1 MILTIGCQF
10 FIKEQLNKVRI
21 FQQNLL
27 KTFLN
32 LLLLVAIFFTFTF
45 PKNSYALDQGSG
57 PERLRSCNA
66 GIPSTLLSG
75 LDTTPVG
82 DSPDLAF
89 DLSNPV
95 CLAIAVGSYAAVK
108 IAISNMNAQ
117 CGTNGG
123 TRYTPSIILD
133 TIDIVKATGNMATRG
148 APCQNAVTLAG
159 IAIASFVATLG
170 VIYAKAKQVYDTA
183 KICGYNWRSANVN
196 QYDLS
201 TPNHLQSVNAAVQ
214 GYIDDKNTSS
224 LSFDNKVYREWYY
237 GGVEVEDNVYGYD
250 IGYLD
255 INGNFN
261 ADFNGDG
268 YDEVDFDV
276 NTDGSDSGGGV
287 SAGTGGQAPIGGGSV
302 DSNVNINDKN
312 YHFGADS
319 CLDPTTPNADGSYPK
334 QKYYMKGSQIANFN
348 CERYAVF
355 AGESD
360 PKDGSILTD
369 ARVADFKRAYNCC
382 KGRSTNYICI
392 EYSGT
397 KMFCKAGSRCIFKD
411 NAEGLVTFE
420 ATRKDNN
427 LICASTYDLC
437 PYNFSVGGGSQIC
450 DYFKDGIYDTASGK
464 WNMITTKDVES
475 GNCSGKSVIRENNCS
490 FNNKAGKCQNYCQRL
505 THCTTTND
513 STYKYKSELNSP
525 YFSSACFDFVGDS
538 RNKTS
543 YNTGFIMGSQRHFS
557 APIAQCVKET
567 MENVFYNRFGHSK
580 CLLSIESP
588 SETGVCASNRYERY
602 ELVKTTNKVNYRKG
616 NQVQNKSFFATLQD
630 NLHTAIKIALTLSIT
645 FYGVTTLLGV
655 GTIKKSELI
664 LYIIKMGLVLYF
676 ATSTAWQD
684 HFFNGLYNTSSEL
697 SQMVFKIDVSSNSEQ
712 RDGCQFGNM
721 TTTDGST
728 IVNSAYRAYPEGKEY
743 LALWD
748 TLDCKIA
755 RYLGFGP
762 EVSAANIAMLF
773 LSGIFT
779 GAYGLYF
786 SLAIMFFGFFFLVTT
801 IRALHI
807 FLSSATSII
816 IMVYVS
822 PMVIPTVM
830 FKKTANIFKSWATQL
845 VGLCLQPLILFA
857 YIAIF
862 ITIMDKVLIG
872 SATFHGAGPNK
883 TISCKAYCADSNGD
897 KVPKL
902 CPSQP
907 SLCDPE
913 CDNLGN
919 ELIDPMDNSF
929 ACLININSFGKFPGL
944 EIIGISIPIL
954 INVFDGNIKEK
965 VLTLV
970 KAALVMYILCQFM
983 DQIPEMASYL
993 MGGSGLSGGGVGVM
1007 GRAKGMLGKTMGAA
1021 AAISKRGRRGAWKG
1035 IKGAAKEYADH
1046 INR

>member
-1 MILTIGCQF
+1 M
-10 FIKEQLNKVRI
+10 KI

-32 LLLLVAIFFTFTF
+32 SLLLVVIFFTFTF
-45 PKNSYALDQGSG
+45 PQNSYALDQGTG
-57 PERLRSCNA
+57 LERLRSCDGSGN
-66 GIPSTLLSG
+66 PSALLSG
-75 LDTTPVG
+75 LQTTPVIG
-82 DSPDLAF
+82 DSPDLVF
-89 DLSNPV
+89 DLGNPV
-95 CLAIAVGSYAAVK
+95 CLAIAVGAYAAVK
-108 IAISNMNAQ
+108 IAISNMNNV
-117 CGTNGG
+117 CGTGAG
-123 TRYTPSIILD
+123 IRLTPSIFLD
-133 TIDIVKATGNMATRG
+133 FIDIAKATKNIPSRG
-148 APCQNAVTLAG
+148 APCVAAVAG
-159 IAIASFVATLG
+159 AGTAIGSFIGVLG
-170 VIYAKAKQVYDTA
+170 TVYLKAEQVYDTA
-183 KICGYNWRSANVN
+183 TICGHEWRKANVD

-201 TPNHLQSVNAAVQ
+201 TPDHLQLVNDAVQ
-214 GYIDDKNTSS
+214 GYIDTNDTSS
-224 LSFDNKVYREWYY
+224 TGLSFENKVYREWYY

-250 IGYLD
+250 LKASMIT
-255 INGNFN
+255 
-261 ADFNGDG
+261 
-268 YDEVDFDV
+268 DV
-276 NTDGSDSGGGV
+276 NTNGNYIETDEYVASFGV
-287 SAGTGGQAPIGGGSV
+287 ST
-302 DSNVNINDKN
+302 
-312 YHFGADS
+312 
-319 CLDPTTPNADGSYPK
+319 CLDPTTPNPDGSYPK

-360 PKDGSILTD
+360 PKDGTSTLTD
-369 ARVADFKRAYNCC
+369 ARVADFKKAYNCC
-382 KGRSTNYICI
+382 RARSTNYVCI
-392 EYSGT
+392 KYSGT
-397 KMFCKAGSRCIFKD
+397 EMFCKAGSRCIFKD

-437 PYNFSVGGGSQIC
+437 PYNFSVSGGSQIC
-450 DYFKDGIYDTASGK
+450 DYFKDGIYDEDSGK
-464 WNMITTKDVES
+464 WNMITIEDVES
-475 GNCSGKSVIRENNCS
+475 GNCSGKSIIRDNNCS
-490 FNNKAGKCQNYCQRL
+490 LNNKAGKCQNYCQQL

-543 YNTGFIMGSQRHFS
+543 YNTGFIMGSQGHFS

-580 CLLSIESP
+580 CSLSIESP
-588 SETGVCASNRYERY
+588 SEIGVCASNNY
-602 ELVKTTNKVNYRKG
+602 ELFNTGTNDVKYKKG
-616 NQVQNKSFFATLQD
+616 DQVQNKSFFATLQD
-630 NLHTAIKIALTLSIT
+630 NLHTAIKLALTLSIT

-684 HFFNGLYNTSSEL
+684 HFFSGLYNTSSEL

-712 RDGCQFGNM
+712 RDGCQFGDM
-721 TTTDGST
+721 TTTEGGT
-728 IVNSAYRAYPEGKEY
+728 IVNSAYKAYPEGKEY

-762 EVSAANIAMLF
+762 EASVANIAMLF
-773 LSGIFT
+773 VAGIFT

-786 SLAIMFFGFFFLVTT
+786 ALAIMFFGFFFLVTA

-816 IMVYVS
+816 IMVYIS

-830 FKKTANIFKSWATQL
+830 FKKTTNIFKSWATQL
-845 VGLCLQPLILFA
+845 VGFCLQPLILFA

-872 SATFHGAGPNK
+872 SATFHGTGPNK
-883 TISCKAYCADSNGD
+883 AISCKAYCADSSGN
-897 KVPKL
+897 KVSKSCVTDPA
-902 CPSQP
+902 S
-907 SLCDPE
+907 CDPE

-919 ELIDPMDNSF
+919 ELIDPMDDSF

-944 EIIGISIPIL
+944 EIIGVSVPIL

-993 MGGSGLSGGGVGVM
+993 MGGAGLSGAGGGVM
-1007 GRAKGMLGKTMGAA
+1007 GRAKGMLGKTMGVAA
-1021 AAISKRGRRGAWKG
+1021 ALRKRGRRGALKG
-1035 IKGAAKEYADH
+1035 IRQG
-1046 INR
+1046 

>member
-1 MILTIGCQF
+1 MKLVTILTIGCQF
-10 FIKEQLNKVRI
+10 FIKEQLNKVKI

-32 LLLLVAIFFTFTF
+32 SLLLVVIFFTFTF
-45 PKNSYALDQGSG
+45 PQNSYALDQGTG
-57 PERLRSCNA
+57 LERLRSCDGSGN
-66 GIPSTLLSG
+66 PSALLSG
-75 LDTTPVG
+75 LQTTPVIG
-82 DSPDLAF
+82 DSPDLVF
-89 DLSNPV
+89 DLGNPV
-95 CLAIAVGSYAAVK
+95 CLAIAVGAYAAVK
-108 IAISNMNAQ
+108 IAISNMNNV
-117 CGTNGG
+117 CGTGAG
-123 TRYTPSIILD
+123 IRLTPSIFLD
-133 TIDIVKATGNMATRG
+133 FIDIAKATNNIPSRG
-148 APCQNAVTLAG
+148 APCGAAVAGAG
-159 IAIASFVATLG
+159 IAIGSFIGTLG
-170 VIYAKAKQVYDTA
+170 IVYLKAEAVYDSTR
-183 KICGYNWRSANVN
+183 ICGSNWRKANTN

-201 TPNHLQSVNAAVQ
+201 TPNHLQSVNDAVQ
-214 GYIDDKNTSS
+214 GYIDSDDTAS
-224 LSFDNKVYREWYY
+224 LSLDNKVYREWYY

-250 IGYLD
+250 LGYLD
-255 INGNFN
+255 IDANANVDINNVDVNSNGDVNVNGN
-261 ADFNGDG
+261 
-268 YDEVDFDV
+268 VDV
-276 NTDGSDSGGGV
+276 NGNIDDKYRHYGV
-287 SAGTGGQAPIGGGSV
+287 SV
-302 DSNVNINDKN
+302 
-312 YHFGADS
+312 
-319 CLDPTTPNADGSYPK
+319 CLDPTRGEGNKYPR
-334 QKYYMKGSQIANFN
+334 QRYYMKGSQIANFN
-348 CERYAVF
+348 CEQYAVF
-355 AGESD
+355 DGETD
-360 PKDGSILTD
+360 PRDKITITVERL
-369 ARVADFKRAYNCC
+369 ADFKAAYNCC
-382 KGRSTNYICI
+382 KARSTNYICI
-392 EYSGT
+392 KYSGT
-397 KMFCKAGSRCIFKD
+397 EMFCKAGSRCIFKD

-437 PYNFSVGGGSQIC
+437 PYNFSVSGGSQIC
-450 DYFKDGIYDTASGK
+450 DYFKDGIYDEDSGK
-464 WNMITTKDVES
+464 WNMITIEDVES
-475 GNCSGKSVIRENNCS
+475 GNCSGKSIIRDNNCS
-490 FNNKAGKCQNYCQRL
+490 LNNKAGKCQNYCQQL

-543 YNTGFIMGSQRHFS
+543 YNTGFIMGSQGHFS

-580 CLLSIESP
+580 CSLSIESP
-588 SETGVCASNRYERY
+588 SEIGVCASNNY
-602 ELVKTTNKVNYRKG
+602 ELFNTGTNDVKYKKG
-616 NQVQNKSFFATLQD
+616 DQVQNKSFFATLQD
-630 NLHTAIKIALTLSIT
+630 NLHTAIKLALTLSIT

-684 HFFNGLYNTSSEL
+684 HFFSGLYNTSSEL

-712 RDGCQFGNM
+712 RDGCQFGDM
-721 TTTDGST
+721 TTAEGGT
-728 IVNSAYRAYPEGKEY
+728 IVNSAYKAYPEGKEY

-762 EVSAANIAMLF
+762 EASVANIAMLF
-773 LSGIFT
+773 IAGIFT

-786 SLAIMFFGFFFLVTT
+786 ALAIMFFGFFFLVTA

-816 IMVYVS
+816 IMVYIS

-830 FKKTANIFKSWATQL
+830 FKKTTNIFKSWATQL
-845 VGLCLQPLILFA
+845 VGFCLQPLILFA

-872 SATFHGAGPNK
+872 SATFHGTGPNK
-883 TISCKAYCADSNGD
+883 AISCKAYCADSSGN
-897 KVPKL
+897 KVSKSCVTDPA
-902 CPSQP
+902 S
-907 SLCDPE
+907 CDPE

-919 ELIDPMDNSF
+919 ELIDPMDDSF

-944 EIIGISIPIL
+944 EIIGVSVPIL

-993 MGGSGLSGGGVGVM
+993 MGGAGLSGAGGGVM
-1007 GRAKGMLGKTMGAA
+1007 GRAKGMLGKTMGVAA
-1021 AAISKRGRRGAWKG
+1021 ALRKRGRRGALKG
-1035 IKGAAKEYADH
+1035 IKGKAKEYADH

>member
-1 MILTIGCQF
+1 M
-10 FIKEQLNKVRI
+10 KI

-32 LLLLVAIFFTFTF
+32 SLLLVVIFFTFTF
-45 PKNSYALDQGSG
+45 PQNSYALDQGTG
-57 PERLRSCNA
+57 LERLRSCDGSGN
-66 GIPSTLLSG
+66 PSALLSG
-75 LDTTPVG
+75 LQTTPVIG
-82 DSPDLAF
+82 DSPDLVF
-89 DLSNPV
+89 DMGNPV
-95 CLAIAVGSYAAVK
+95 CLAIAVGTYAAVK
-108 IAISNMNAQ
+108 IAIFNMNNV
-117 CGTNGG
+117 CGTGAG
-123 TRYTPSIILD
+123 IRLTPSIFLD
-133 TIDIVKATGNMATRG
+133 AIDIAKATRNIGTYGTSCAG
-148 APCQNAVTLAG
+148 AVTVAG
-159 IAIASFVATLG
+159 GAIASFVATLAI
-170 VIYAKAKQVYDTA
+170 VYAKAEQVYNTA
-183 KICGYNWRSANVN
+183 TICGHEWRKANVD

-201 TPNHLQSVNAAVQ
+201 TPDHLQSVNDAVQ
-214 GYIDDKNTSS
+214 GYIDTNDTSS
-224 LSFDNKVYREWYY
+224 TGLSFDNKVYREWYY

-268 YDEVDFDV
+268 IDEVGFDV
-276 NTDGSDSGGGV
+276 DTDGNDSGGGV
-287 SAGTGGQAPIGGGSV
+287 SAGTDGRASIGDGPTGSGGSV

-360 PKDGSILTD
+360 PKDGTSTLTD
-369 ARVADFKRAYNCC
+369 ARVADFKKAYNCC

-464 WNMITTKDVES
+464 WNMITTEDVES

-490 FNNKAGKCQNYCQRL
+490 FNNKAGKCQNYCQQL

-580 CLLSIESP
+580 CSLSIESP
-588 SETGVCASNRYERY
+588 SEIGVCASNNY
-602 ELVKTTNKVNYRKG
+602 ELFNTGTNDVKYKKG
-616 NQVQNKSFFATLQD
+616 DQVQNKSFFATLQD
-630 NLHTAIKIALTLSIT
+630 NLHTAIKLALTLSIT

-712 RDGCQFGNM
+712 RDGCQFGDI
-721 TTTDGST
+721 TTSEGGT
-728 IVNSAYRAYPEGKEY
+728 IENSAYKAYPEGKEY

-762 EVSAANIAMLF
+762 EASVANIAMLF
-773 LSGIFT
+773 VAGIFT

-786 SLAIMFFGFFFLVTT
+786 ALAIMFFGFFFLVTA

-830 FKKTANIFKSWATQL
+830 FKKTTNIFKSWATQL
-845 VGLCLQPLILFA
+845 VGFCLQPLILFA

-872 SATFHGAGPNK
+872 SATFHGTVPNK
-883 TISCKAYCADSNGD
+883 TISCKAYCADSSGN
-897 KVPKL
+897 KVPES
-902 CPSQP
+902 CDTDTAS
-907 SLCDPE
+907 CDPE

-919 ELIDPMDNSF
+919 ELIDPMDDSF

-944 EIIGISIPIL
+944 EIIGISVPIL

-993 MGGSGLSGGGVGVM
+993 MGGAGLSGSGAGVM
-1007 GRAKGMLGKTMGAA
+1007 GRAKGMLGKTIGVAA
-1021 AAISKRGRRGAWKG
+1021 ALRKRGRRGALKG
-1035 IKGAAKEYADH
+1035 IKGKAKEYADH

>member
-1 MILTIGCQF
+1 MKLVTILTIGYQF

-32 LLLLVAIFFTFTF
+32 SLLLVVIFFTFTF
-45 PKNSYALDQGSG
+45 PQNSYALDQGSG
-57 PERLRSCNA
+57 LERLRSCDGSGN
-66 GIPSTLLSG
+66 PSALLSG
-75 LDTTPVG
+75 LQTTPVIG
-82 DSPDLAF
+82 DSPDLVF
-89 DLSNPV
+89 DLGNPV
-95 CLAIAVGSYAAVK
+95 CLAIAVGAYAAVK
-108 IAISNMNAQ
+108 LAISNMNTVCAT
-117 CGTNGG
+117 GSGM
-123 TRYTPSIILD
+123 RYTPSIFLD
-133 TIDIVKATGNMATRG
+133 FIDIAKATKNIPSRG
-148 APCQNAVTLAG
+148 ASCGAAVTGAG
-159 IAIASFVATLG
+159 IAIGSFIGTLG
-170 VIYAKAKQVYDTA
+170 IVYLKAEQVYDNA
-183 KICGYNWRSANVN
+183 KICGHEWRKANVD

-201 TPNHLQSVNAAVQ
+201 TPDHLQSVNDAVQ
-214 GYIDDKNTSS
+214 GYIDANDTSS
-224 LSFDNKVYREWYY
+224 AGLSFDNKVYREWYY

-250 IGYLD
+250 L
-255 INGNFN
+255 N
-261 ADFNGDG
+261 AGMIT
-268 YDEVDFDV
+268 DV
-276 NTDGSDSGGGV
+276 NTNSNYIETDEYVASFGV
-287 SAGTGGQAPIGGGSV
+287 ST
-302 DSNVNINDKN
+302 
-312 YHFGADS
+312 
-319 CLDPTTPNADGSYPK
+319 CLDPTTPNGDGSYPK

-355 AGESD
+355 AGETD
-360 PKDGSILTD
+360 PNDGSVLTD
-369 ARVADFKRAYNCC
+369 ARISDFRTAYNCC
-382 KGRSTNYICI
+382 RARSANYICI
-392 EYSGT
+392 DYSGT

-420 ATRKDNN
+420 ATREDNN
-427 LICASTYDLC
+427 LLCASTYDLC
-437 PYNFSVGGGSQIC
+437 PYNFSVSGGTQIC
-450 DYFKDGIYDTASGK
+450 DYFKDGIYDEDSGK
-464 WNMITTKDVES
+464 WTMITTEDVES
-475 GNCSGKSVIRENNCS
+475 GNCSGKSIIRENDCS
-490 FNNKAGKCQNYCQRL
+490 FNNKAGKCQNYCQQL

-538 RNKTS
+538 RNRTS
-543 YNTGFIMGSQRHFS
+543 YNTGFIIGSQRHFS

-580 CLLSIESP
+580 CLLSTESP
-588 SETGVCASNRYERY
+588 SETGVCVSNNY
-602 ELVKTTNKVNYRKG
+602 ELFNTGTHDVNYKKG
-616 NQVQNKSFFATLQD
+616 DQVQNKSFFATLQD
-630 NLHTAIKIALTLSIT
+630 NLHTAIKLALTLSIT

-684 HFFNGLYNTSSEL
+684 HFFNGVYNTSSDL

-712 RDGCQFGNM
+712 RDGCQFGDM
-721 TTTDGST
+721 TTTEGGT
-728 IVNSAYRAYPEGKEY
+728 IVNSAYKAYPEGKEY

-773 LSGIFT
+773 VAGIFT

-786 SLAIMFFGFFFLVTT
+786 ALAIMFFGFFFLVTA

-845 VGLCLQPLILFA
+845 VGFCLQPLILFA

-872 SATFHGAGPNK
+872 SATFHGTGPNK
-883 TISCKAYCADSNGD
+883 TISCKEYCADSDGN
-897 KVPKL
+897 KVPESCVSDPL
-902 CPSQP
+902 
-907 SLCDPE
+907 LCDPD
-913 CDNLGN
+913 CDDLGHD
-919 ELIDPMDNSF
+919 LIDPMDDSF

-944 EIIGISIPIL
+944 EIIGISVPIL

-993 MGGSGLSGGGVGVM
+993 MGGAGLSGAGGGVM
-1007 GRAKGMLGKTMGAA
+1007 GRAKGLLGKTMGAA
-1021 AAISKRGRRGAWKG
+1021 AALRKRGGRGAWKG
-1035 IKGAAKEYADH
+1035 IKSKASEYAKH

>member
-32 LLLLVAIFFTFTF
+32 LLLLVVIFFTFTF
-45 PKNSYALDQGSG
+45 PQNSYALDQGSG
-57 PERLRSCNA
+57 LERLRSCDGSGN
-66 GIPSTLLSG
+66 PSTLLSG
-75 LDTTPVG
+75 LQTTPVIG
-82 DSPDLAF
+82 DSPDLVF
-89 DLSNPV
+89 DMGNPV
-95 CLAIAVGSYAAVK
+95 CLAIAVGTYATVK
-108 IAISNMNAQ
+108 IAIFNMNRL
-117 CGTNGG
+117 CGTGG
-123 TRYTPSIILD
+123 GMRYTPSILLD
-133 TIDIVKATGNMATRG
+133 FIDIAKATR
-148 APCQNAVTLAG
+148 NAVNTSCTGAIVTAG
-159 IAIASFVATLG
+159 TAISSFVATLG
-170 VIYAKAKQVYDTA
+170 AIYAKAKQVYDTA
-183 KICGYNWRSANVN
+183 TICGHEWRKANVN

-201 TPNHLQSVNAAVQ
+201 TPDQLQLVNASVQ
-214 GYIDDKNTSS
+214 GYIDAKDTSS
-224 LSFDNKVYREWYY
+224 AGLSFENEVYREWYY

-255 INGNFN
+255 INANFN
-261 ADFNGDG
+261 ADVDGNGTNDVSADVGDG
-268 YDEVDFDV
+268 A
-276 NTDGSDSGGGV
+276 SGGGV
-287 SAGTGGQAPIGGGSV
+287 GGGTGGATSGGPGAYI
-302 DSNVNINDKN
+302 NVNDKN

-319 CLDPTTPNADGSYPK
+319 CLDPTRLENGKYPK
-334 QKYYMKGSQIANFN
+334 QRYYMKGSQIANFN
-348 CERYAVF
+348 CEQYLVF
-355 AGESD
+355 AGGVD
-360 PKDGSILTD
+360 PKDGSVLTN
-369 ARVADFKRAYNCC
+369 ARAADFKKAYNCC
-382 KGRSTNYICI
+382 KGRSANYICI

-397 KMFCKAGSRCIFKD
+397 KMFCKAGSRCIFKNND
-411 NAEGLVTFE
+411 EGLVTFE

-437 PYNFSVGGGSQIC
+437 PYNFSVSGGSQIC
-450 DYFKDGIYDTASGK
+450 DYFKDGIYNTASGK
-464 WNMITTKDVES
+464 WDMITTEQVES
-475 GNCSGKSVIRENNCS
+475 GNCSSKSAIRNDDCT
-490 FNNKAGKCQNYCQRL
+490 FNNKAGKCQNYCQQL

-513 STYKYKSELNSP
+513 STYKYESELNSP

-538 RNKTS
+538 RNRTS
-543 YNTGFIMGSQRHFS
+543 YNSGFIMGSQRHFS

-588 SETGVCASNRYERY
+588 LENGACASNDYEPFQ
-602 ELVKTTNKVNYRKG
+602 TGTNTVNYKKG

-684 HFFNGLYNTSSEL
+684 HFFNGLYNTSSDL

-712 RDGCQFGNM
+712 RDGCQFGDM
-721 TTTDGST
+721 TKTNEGGT
-728 IVNSAYRAYPEGKEY
+728 IVNSAYKAYPEGKEY

-786 SLAIMFFGFFFLVTT
+786 SLAIMFFGFFFLVAT

-822 PMVIPTVM
+822 PIVIPTVM

-883 TISCKAYCADSNGD
+883 TISCKAYCADSDGN
-897 KVPKL
+897 KVAS
-902 CPSQP
+902 CAVSQ
-907 SLCDPE
+907 SSCDPE

-919 ELIDPMDNSF
+919 DLIDPMDNSF
-929 ACLININSFGKFPGL
+929 VCLININSFGKFPGL
-944 EIIGISIPIL
+944 EIIGVSVPIL

-993 MGGSGLSGGGVGVM
+993 MGGSGLSGEGGGVM

-1021 AAISKRGRRGAWKG
+1021 AAIGKRGRRGAWKG
-1035 IKGAAKEYADH
+1035 IRSKAKEYADH